1 MYIDKNVTYSY
12 VEDLFIVF
20 SSGYFIHGSYLM
32 CIFNKTV
39 LVDLSHSY
47 QIYRL
52 LFEFLENYLICCMS
66 LYFDI

>member
-1 MYIDKNVTYSY
+1 MSIYNINSRLSCLWVIQ
-12 VEDLFIVF
+12 V
-20 SSGYFIHGSYLM
+20 H
-32 CIFNKTV
+32 IFNKTV